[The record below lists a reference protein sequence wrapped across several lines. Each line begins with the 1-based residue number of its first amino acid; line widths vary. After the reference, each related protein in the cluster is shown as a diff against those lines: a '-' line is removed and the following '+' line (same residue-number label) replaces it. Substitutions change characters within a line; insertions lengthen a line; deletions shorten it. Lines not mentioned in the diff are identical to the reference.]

1 MGHEF
6 VISQKMSLVNYQNEI
21 FLLTCLE
28 RNDTLVGAAGSQKEI
43 FGSAESINSYTTM
56 KKNLFIAM
64 LVLGALTTGSMMSS
78 CSMVNQAISSVRS
91 IDMSQYPGL
100 DIVANAQKG
109 MMEHYAQSTKLLLQ
123 SRLSAVD
130 ALILDAEAIAANQKA
145 GDVYESA
152 KRIAAN
158 GKDKQK
164 LLLAQ
169 IENITNA
176 QDLDAI
182 DKVKEATAGIDSMI
196 AEGYNELSKAT
207 SSTNAQIAATNKK
220 GDMYIEQAMT
230 HLAEASSK
238 ITESHSLLQDAQ
250 IMEVKLVADA
260 AMQSASLIKA
270 LEGASALD
278 KGMMAVQFRPIIYFL
293 TGLPDEFDEQENVKA
308 MWEEHAAKS
317 AINLNKKVVGD
328 IKAVSAK
335 AASSLKSVVSLDSF
349 GISF

>member
-1 MGHEF
+1 M
-6 VISQKMSLVNYQNEI
+6 LQNDI
-21 FLLTCLE
+21 FLFTCLK
-28 RNDTLVGAAGSQKEI
+28 RNDTLVGEAGSQKEI
-43 FGSAESINSYTTM
+43 FGSAESINSYMTM

-64 LVLGALTTGSMMSS
+64 LVLGGLTTGSMMSS

-145 GDVYESA
+145 GDIYESA

-238 ITESHSLLQDAQ
+238 ITSSNNP
-250 IMEVKLVADA
+250 VKYKHLK
-260 AMQSASLIKA
+260 IA
-270 LEGASALD
+270 L
-278 KGMMAVQFRPIIYFL
+278 
-293 TGLPDEFDEQENVKA
+293 
-308 MWEEHAAKS
+308 
-317 AINLNKKVVGD
+317 
-328 IKAVSAK
+328 
-335 AASSLKSVVSLDSF
+335 
-349 GISF
+349 